1 MREAAALAVLEAG
14 PDCPHIIA
22 AVAAIRDL
30 RIPAAPALPGIDLA
44 AIEGRAAAAAPGPWT
59 LNGDDDR
66 ASGEP
71 ALICTG
77 PTVVAVIQF
86 DGTDDDA
93 AFIAAARADVPTL
106 CAAHRS
112 LITQRDAWVRAA
124 FSVACDGPDQLAA
137 RLAALVAER
146 DALRSAAEGWERQ
159 AHEVEGRYEGAC
171 EERERMRGAMGE
183 ARRHLTAWLND
194 DDNSTGVSAAFAAL
208 ISAGQER
215 AKRRLDHADD
225 CALSPTAP
233 CDCGIVPTPEEMATT
248 LYGTSEGFSVGCL
261 RDAAAAGIRAERA
274 RRGTAP
280 VQPVPTA
287 EEPNEDEHMLTCA
300 YYTSFAGDA
309 DSMCDC
315 GVRTR
320 RGGSHA

>member
-1 MREAAALAVLEAG
+1 MTPADMREAAAALAERHFGAG
-14 PDCPHIIA
+14 IA
-22 AVAAIRDL
+22 TAIRAL
-30 RIPAAPALPGIDLA
+30 PIPEAPALPGLDLA

-124 FSVACDGPDQLAA
+124 FSIACDGPDQLAE

-146 DALRSAAEGWERQ
+146 DAQRSAAEGWERQ
-159 AHEVEGRYEGAC
+159 AHEVEGRYAAAC
-171 EERERMRGAMGE
+171 EERERMRGTMEE
-183 ARRHLTAWLND
+183 ARGHLRQY
-194 DDNSTGVSAAFAAL
+194 VFHEPCVMSARAAL
-208 ISAGQER
+208 TSAGQKQAE
-215 AKRRLDHADD
+215 
-225 CALSPTAP
+225 P
-233 CDCGIVPTPEEMATT
+233 VPTPEDVLRAWRQQHP
-248 LYGTSEGFSVGCL
+248 CL
-261 RDAAAAGIRAERA
+261 GPTFEDGVRAERA
-274 RRGTAP
+274 RRG
-280 VQPVPTA
+280 
-287 EEPNEDEHMLTCA
+287 
-300 YYTSFAGDA
+300 G
-309 DSMCDC
+309 
-315 GVRTR
+315 R
-320 RGGSHA
+320 